1 MQNLHRVYRALQLGE
16 LLSYISGDLHLS
28 IGHSL
33 HFITGQ
39 SYYKMSFYPPSS
51 IQLNI

>member
-28 IGHSL
+28 NGHSL

-39 SYYKMSFYPPSS
+39 SDKIAFYLSSS
-51 IQLNI
+51 IQFNI

>member
-1 MQNLHRVYRALQLGE
+1 MQSLHRVYRALQLGE

-28 IGHSL
+28 NGHSL

-39 SYYKMSFYPPSS
+39 SYKMSLYPPSS